1 MNDFSK
7 EELEELL
14 DKDIPEEDSPY
25 CKECGSCG
33 ESGCCSPLMCFSKLI
48 KKDTCMN
55 GEGYLKDITLAW
67 KFSEWILNRVDD
79 NPEVLTA
86 KEINRKYND
95 LMNKIYEY
103 EDE

>member
-1 MNDFSK
+1 
-7 EELEELL
+7 
-14 DKDIPEEDSPY
+14 
-25 CKECGSCG
+25 
-33 ESGCCSPLMCFSKLI
+33 
-48 KKDTCMN
+48 MN

-95 LMNKIYEY
+95 LMNKVYGY
-103 EDE
+103 KDE